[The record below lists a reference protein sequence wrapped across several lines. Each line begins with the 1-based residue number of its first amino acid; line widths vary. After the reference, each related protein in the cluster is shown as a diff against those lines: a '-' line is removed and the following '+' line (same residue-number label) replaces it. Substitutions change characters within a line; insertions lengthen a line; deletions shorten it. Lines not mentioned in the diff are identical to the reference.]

1 MKILQVVSICIFDK
15 VPLHE
20 LFAKPI
26 QQNFKELNDN
36 QLKMF

>member
-1 MKILQVVSICIFDK
+1 
-15 VPLHE
+15 LHE

-26 QQNFKELNDN
+26 LQNFKEQNDN